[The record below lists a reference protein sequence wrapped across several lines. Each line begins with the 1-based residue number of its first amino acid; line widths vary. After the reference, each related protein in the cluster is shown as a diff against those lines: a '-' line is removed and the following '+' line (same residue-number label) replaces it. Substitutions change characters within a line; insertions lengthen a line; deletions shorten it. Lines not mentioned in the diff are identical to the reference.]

1 MYVGL
6 LLPLSAQTIV
16 ASSPQ
21 SVYKN
26 LSQIHEG
33 VATFIYRGTREPDSI
48 CVIVKTPKAEYPTL
62 EEITRLRHEYK
73 IVKAL
78 GLETYNNKLA
88 LILEDFQGVSL
99 HTWLKTKKI
108 SIHLF
113 LSLARQLAE
122 ILHELHQNYIIHK
135 NIKPHNILINPQTEQ
150 IKLIDFSIASRL
162 SRENPTIS
170 TPNLLEG
177 TLAYMSPEQTG
188 RMNRSLDYRTDFY
201 SLGVTFYEML
211 TDQLPFV
218 SNDPMELV
226 HCHIA
231 KTPTPPHQL
240 NVEVPQ
246 ALSSIVMK
254 LLAKTAEDRY
264 QSAFGLKVDLEEIR
278 EKLQAS
284 TQLEGFIPGRLDRS
298 GCFLIPQKLY
308 GREREVTALMNA
320 FERTSNGS
328 SEMILVSGYSGIGK
342 TSVVNEVHK
351 PIVAKRGYFISGKF
365 DQFKRDIPYAALI
378 QAFQELIRQLLT
390 ESAEKIAIWK
400 ERLQEAL
407 GSNGRVIM
415 DVIPEVNLIVGQQP
429 EVANLAP
436 VESQNRFNRVFQQF
450 LSVFTKAEHPL
461 VIFLDDLQWADLASL
476 KLIELLIAD
485 PHSQYL
491 LLIGACRDNE
501 VYPAHPTMQTIK
513 QIKNNG
519 ATVNLID
526 LQPLRIDNV
535 TQLISDTLNETKK
548 IRDLDELIFKKT
560 QGNPFFIAQF
570 LKTLYLE
577 KQLKFDFVE
586 CCWKWDIKQ
595 IQSLGITD
603 SNVVELLVEN
613 IQKLPKSAQQALKL
627 AACIGNQFTLDILT
641 IVNEEYPSTTAN
653 QLWSSLQMGLIL
665 PLRNDYKIPLVFEE
679 GDWRFE
685 TGREHSVYGDG
696 DLAITSSSTTLTLT
710 PPISYKFLHDRVQQ
724 AAYSLIPDDQKKAIH
739 LKIGQ
744 LLLEKIANL
753 ALEDHIFNIVNQLN
767 MGIELITSET
777 AKEEL
782 ANLNLIAGRKAKAA
796 LAYEPAARYL
806 NMGLELLK
814 EMGWKKQ
821 YDLTLALHVEAAEVA
836 YLNTDFEQTEQLI
849 QVVLQQGQTLLN
861 KIKAFEIK
869 IQAYIAQGQLL
880 EAVKMALQ
888 VLKLLGVHLPAHPK
902 KLDSFLGLVRTQ
914 INLSF
919 KPIKDIYNLP
929 QMTDPIQLAAMG
941 IMNIIFAA
949 VFITVP
955 ELFPL
960 TVFKQ
965 VNLSIKYGNAPTS
978 AFAYANYGLILC
990 GIVGNIETGTKF
1002 GQLALN
1008 LLDKLNANPLKAKT
1022 FFLVNF
1028 FVRHWKEHLRSILTP
1043 LLEGYQ
1049 SGLETGDIEYAAH
1062 CECVRNLASVF
1073 SGQEL
1078 EGVEQEMANFHKVTV
1093 QLKQELNQR
1102 YNGLHWQAVLN
1113 LLGQTENL
1121 CCLRGEVYDESKMLP
1136 IHIAANDQTGIFY
1149 VYFWKLLLC
1158 YLFGSF
1164 RQAVK
1169 NADCAKKYLQGA
1181 TGSFPVPILY
1191 FYDSLA
1197 RLAVLDEVDQSEQKY
1212 LLKEVKSNQNKM
1224 KKWAYHAPMNYQH
1237 KYDLV
1242 EAEKTR
1248 ILGQNG
1254 AAIELYDR
1262 AIIGAKDN
1270 GYIQEE
1276 ALANELVAKFYLANG
1291 KEKIAQPYLTDAY
1304 YGYAR
1309 WGAKAKVRDLEARYP
1324 QLIAKT
1330 TSREA
1335 SGFRIPEET
1344 LSSTKTTTSTMIEDS
1359 RVLDL
1364 ATVMKASL
1372 ALSEEIVFD
1381 KLLSKLMK
1389 VIIEHAGAQKG
1400 FLIVEKSG
1408 RLLIE
1413 AARAIES
1420 EEVMVLH
1427 SIPVENNHNIPAA
1440 IINYVE
1446 RTQETLVLN
1455 DAAKESI
1462 FATDSYIVTNK
1473 PKSVL
1478 CSPIINQGKRIG
1490 ILYLENNQCT
1500 GAFTSDRLEVLNI
1513 LTSQAAISLENA
1525 RLYSNLE
1532 TANSQLEEA
1541 RQQLEEY
1548 SHTLE
1553 AKVEERTQEL
1563 QEKNRQLEQT
1573 LVELRTAQKQIVAQE
1588 KLASL
1593 GALTAGIAHEIRNP
1607 LNFVTSLATLSEGLT
1622 AELSNALESQAEH
1635 REGASQDAIGDILT
1649 FLKRN
1654 VCEINQQG
1662 QRANSIIQSM
1672 LMHAHSNRSHS
1683 QITDLNALVTQAAQ
1697 LAYHSQRAKD
1707 SSFHLTL
1714 NINCDDS
1721 IGQLEL
1727 FHSDFSRAIINIVDN
1742 ACYATLTKHKQSSSS
1757 FTPTVS
1763 VTTKN
1768 RDVVVEICIQ
1778 DNGTG
1783 ITPEIRDKIF
1793 NPFFTTKPTGQGTGL
1808 GLSLTHDIIVG
1819 QHRGTLDVK
1828 SEPGAYTEILI
1839 TLPKNLEMGNG

>member
-1 MYVGL
+1 M
-6 LLPLSAQTIV
+6 

-21 SVYKN
+21 YKYKN

-33 VATFIYRGTREPDSI
+33 VATFIYRGTREPDATS
-48 CVIVKTPKAEYPTL
+48 VIVKIPKAEHPTL

-73 IVKAL
+73 ILQLLNIEGVVKAL
-78 GLETYNNKLA
+78 SLETYNNRLA

-99 HTWLKTKKI
+99 HTWLKTQKI
-108 SIHLF
+108 SLLLF
-113 LSLARQLAE
+113 LSVAHQLAE
-122 ILHELHQNYIIHK
+122 ILYELHQNYIIHK

-150 IKLIDFSIASRL
+150 VKLIDFSIASRL

-188 RMNRSLDYRTDFY
+188 RMNRSLDYRSDFY

-218 SNDPMELV
+218 SDDPMEVV

-254 LLAKTAEDRY
+254 LLAKTAEERY
-264 QSAFGLKVDLEEIR
+264 QSAFGLKVDLEEIWA
-278 EKLQAS
+278 KLQAS
-284 TQLEGFIPGRLDRS
+284 VQLEGFIPGRRDRS

-308 GREREVTALMNA
+308 GREREVAALMNA
-320 FERTSNGS
+320 FERTSKGS

-390 ESAEKIAIWK
+390 ESSEKIAIWK
-400 ERLQEAL
+400 ERLQKAL
-407 GSNGRVIM
+407 GSNGRVII
-415 DVIPEVNLIVGQQP
+415 DVIPEVNLILGQQP
-429 EVANLAP
+429 EVVSLGP
-436 VESQNRFNRVFQQF
+436 VESQNRFNRVFKQF
-450 LSVFTKAEHPL
+450 LSVFTKPEHPL

-476 KLIELLIAD
+476 KLIDLLISD

-491 LLIGACRDNE
+491 LLIGAYRDNE
-501 VYPAHPTMQTIK
+501 TYPTHPTMVTIK
-513 QIKNNG
+513 EIQKNG
-519 ATVNLID
+519 ATVNSID
-526 LQPLRIDNV
+526 LQALSIDSV
-535 TQLISDTLNETKK
+535 TQLVTDTLNETEKSQN
-548 IRDLDELIFKKT
+548 LAELILKKT
-560 QGNPFFIAQF
+560 LGNPFFITQF
-570 LKTLYLE
+570 FKALYLE
-577 KQLKFDFVE
+577 EQLNFDFVKG
-586 CCWKWDIKQ
+586 CWKWDIKQ

-603 SNVVELLVEN
+603 YNVVELVVKN
-613 IQKLPKSAQQALKL
+613 IQNLPKVAQETLKL
-627 AACIGNQFTLDILT
+627 AACIGNQFTLDILS
-641 IVNEEYPSTTAN
+641 IVSEEHPSTTAN
-653 QLWSSLQMGLIL
+653 KLWPALQAGLIL
-665 PLRNDYKIPLVFEE
+665 PLSNDYKIPLVFEE

-685 TGREHSVYGDG
+685 TERQNYGYSN
-696 DLAITSSSTTLTLT
+696 LVRTSSASTLTLT

-724 AAYSLIPDDQKKAIH
+724 AAYSLIPDEQKKATH

-744 LLLEKIANL
+744 LLLEKTVNL
-753 ALEDHIFNIVNQLN
+753 ALEDQIFDIVNQLN
-767 MGIELITSET
+767 IGVELITSET
-777 AKEEL
+777 EKEEL

-796 LAYEPAARYL
+796 LAYEPAAKYL
-806 NMGLELLK
+806 NMGLTLLT
-814 EMGWKKQ
+814 EMGWEKQ
-821 YDLTLALHVEAAEVA
+821 YDLKLALHVEAAEVA
-836 YLNTDFEQTEQLI
+836 YLNTDFEQTEQLVQI
-849 QVVLQQGQTLLN
+849 VLQQGRTLLN
-861 KIKAFEIK
+861 KIKAFEIR
-869 IQAYIAQGQLL
+869 IQAYVAQGQLL

-888 VLKLLGVHLPAHPK
+888 VLKLLGVNLPEQPT
-902 KLDSFLGLVRTQ
+902 KLDSWLGLMKTQ
-914 INLSF
+914 LNLSF
-919 KPIKDIYNLP
+919 KPIKEIYNLP
-929 QMTDPIQLAAMG
+929 QMTDPIQLAAMSL
-941 IMNIIFAA
+941 MNIIFAA

-990 GIVGNIETGTKF
+990 GVVGNIEAGSKF
-1002 GQLALN
+1002 GQLALS
-1008 LLDKLNANPLKAKT
+1008 LLDKLNANPLRAKT
-1022 FFLVNF
+1022 LFLVNF
-1028 FVRHWKEHLRSILTP
+1028 FVRHWKEHLCSILTP

-1049 SGLETGDIEYAAH
+1049 SGLETGDLEYAAH

-1078 EGVEQEMANFHKVTV
+1078 EYVEQEMANFHQVTV

-1102 YNGLHWQAVLN
+1102 YNRLHRQAVLN

-1121 CCLRGEVYDESKMLP
+1121 CCLSGEVYDESKMLP
-1136 IHIAANDQTGIFY
+1136 IHLAANDQTGLFY
-1149 VYFWKLLLC
+1149 VHFWKLLFC

-1169 NADCAKKYLQGA
+1169 NADSAKKYLQGA

-1197 RLAVLDEVDQSEQKY
+1197 RLAVWSEANQSEQNN
-1212 LLKEVKSNQNKM
+1212 LLKNVTFNQNKM
-1224 KKWAYHAPMNYQH
+1224 KGWAYHAPMNYQH

-1242 EAEKTR
+1242 EAEKAR
-1248 ILGQNG
+1248 VLEQDG
-1254 AAIELYDR
+1254 AVSELYHR

-1276 ALANELVAKFYLANG
+1276 ALASELAAKFYLAKG
-1291 KEKIAQPYLTDAY
+1291 KEKIAQSYLTDAY
-1304 YGYAR
+1304 YGYAK

-1324 QLIAKT
+1324 QLLAKSISPET
-1330 TSREA
+1330 

-1344 LSSTKTTTSTMIEDS
+1344 LFSSKTTTSTMIEDS

-1372 ALSEEIVFD
+1372 ALSEEIVLD

-1400 FLIVEKSG
+1400 FLIMEKSG
-1408 RLLIE
+1408 QLSIE
-1413 AARAIES
+1413 AARAIDS

-1427 SIPVENNHNIPAA
+1427 SIPVENNHNIPAV

-1462 FATDSYIVTNK
+1462 FAIDSYIGTNQ
-1473 PKSVL
+1473 PKSIL

-1490 ILYLENNQCT
+1490 LLYLENNQCT

-1532 TANSQLEEA
+1532 TANSQLEVA

-1573 LVELRTAQKQIVAQE
+1573 LLELKTAQKQIVAQE

-1622 AELSNALESQAEH
+1622 AELSHALESQAEH
-1635 REGASQDAIGDILT
+1635 QERASPDAIREILT
-1649 FLKRN
+1649 YLKQN
-1654 VCEINQQG
+1654 VCAINQQG

-1683 QITDLNALVTQAAQ
+1683 QTTDLNALVTQAAQ

-1707 SSFHLTL
+1707 SSLHLTL

-1727 FHSDFSRAIINIVDN
+1727 FPSDFSRAIINIVDN
-1742 ACYATLTKHKQSSSS
+1742 ACYAALTKHKQSNSS

-1768 RDVVVEICIQ
+1768 CDIAVEIRIQ

-1783 ITPEIRDKIF
+1783 IAPNIRDKIF

-1828 SEPGAYTEILI
+1828 SELGAYTEILI
-1839 TLPKNLEMGNG
+1839 TLPKK

>member
-1 MYVGL
+1 
-6 LLPLSAQTIV
+6 LSAPTIV

-21 SVYKN
+21 YAYQN

-33 VATFIYRGTREPDSI
+33 VTTIIYRGTRESDSTS
-48 CVIVKTPKAEYPTL
+48 VILKTLKAEYPTL

-73 IVKAL
+73 ILQRLNIEGVVKAL
-78 GLETYNNKLA
+78 SLETYNNKLA
-88 LILEDFQGVSL
+88 LILEDFQGISL
-99 HTWLKTKKI
+99 HTWLKTQKI
-108 SIHLF
+108 SILFF

-211 TDQLPFV
+211 TNRLPFA
-218 SNDPMELV
+218 SNDPIELV

-240 NVEVPQ
+240 NVEIPQ

-254 LLAKTAEDRY
+254 LLAKTSEDRY
-264 QSAFGLKVDLEEIR
+264 QSAFGLKVDLEEIW
-278 EKLQAS
+278 EKLQVS
-284 TQLEGFIPGRLDRS
+284 SQLEDFIPGRLDRS

-308 GREREVTALMNA
+308 GREREVTALINA
-320 FERTSNGS
+320 FERTSKGS
-328 SEMILVSGYSGIGK
+328 SELMLVSGYSGIGK

-365 DQFKRDIPYAALI
+365 DQFKRNIPYAALI

-390 ESAEKIAIWK
+390 ESSEKIAIWK
-400 ERLQEAL
+400 EKLQEAL

-429 EVANLAP
+429 DVAILGSI
-436 VESQNRFNRVFQQF
+436 ESQNRFNRVFQQF
-450 LSVFTKAEHPL
+450 LSVFTKPEHPL

-476 KLIELLIAD
+476 KLLELLIAN
-485 PHSQYL
+485 PNSQYL
-491 LLIGACRDNE
+491 LLIGAYRDNE
-501 VYPAHPTMQTIK
+501 VSPTHPTMLAIK
-513 QIKNNG
+513 EIQKNG
-519 ATVNLID
+519 AIVNSVD
-526 LQPLRIDNV
+526 LQSLKIDSV
-535 TQLISDTLNETKK
+535 TQLVCDTLDRTQKAH
-548 IRDLDELIFKKT
+548 DLAELIFKKT
-560 QGNPFFIAQF
+560 QGNPFFITQF
-570 LKTLYLE
+570 FKTLHLE
-577 KQLKFDFVE
+577 KQLIFDFME
-586 CCWKWDIKQ
+586 GCWKWDIKE
-595 IQSLGITD
+595 IQTLGITD
-603 SNVVELLVEN
+603 SNVVELVVTN
-613 IQKLPKSAQQALKL
+613 IQRLPESAQEILKL
-627 AACIGNQFTLDILT
+627 AACIGNQFTLDILV
-641 IVNEEYPSTTAN
+641 IVSKETPSSIAN
-653 QLWSSLQMGLIL
+653 KLWSALQMGLIL
-665 PLRNDYKIPLVFEE
+665 PLSNDYKIPLVFEE
-679 GDWRFE
+679 GDWRFK
-685 TGREHSVYGDG
+685 TRQQHSVYSDS
-696 DLAITSSSTTLTLT
+696 ANASSAATLT

-724 AAYSLIPDDQKKAIH
+724 AAYSLIPDDHKKATH
-739 LKIGQ
+739 LRIGQ
-744 LLLEKIANL
+744 LLLEKTANL
-753 ALEDHIFNIVNQLN
+753 ALEDHIFDIVNQLN
-767 MGIELITSET
+767 IGVDLITAET
-777 AKEEL
+777 EKEEL

-806 NMGLELLK
+806 TMGLELLA
-814 EMGWKKQ
+814 EIGWKRQ
-821 YDLTLALHVEAAEVA
+821 YELTLALHIEAAEVA
-836 YLNTDFEQTEQLI
+836 YLNTDFERTEQLI
-849 QVVLQQGQTLLN
+849 QAVLQQGRTLLH
-861 KIKAFEIK
+861 KVKAFEIK
-869 IQAYIAQGQLL
+869 IQAYIARGQLL

-888 VLKLLGVHLPAHPK
+888 ILKLLGVNLPEQPK

-914 INLSF
+914 MNLSF

-929 QMTDPIQLAAMG
+929 QMTDPIQLAAMS

-955 ELFPL
+955 DLFPL

-965 VNLSIKYGNAPTS
+965 INLSIKYGNAPTS

-990 GIVGNIETGTKF
+990 GIVGNIEIGSQF
-1002 GQLALN
+1002 GQLALS
-1008 LLDKLNANPLKAKT
+1008 LLEQLNANPLKAKI

-1028 FVRHWKEHLRSILTP
+1028 FVRHWKEPLRSILTP
-1043 LLEGYQ
+1043 LQEGYQ
-1049 SGLETGDIEYAAH
+1049 IGLETGDIEYAAH

-1078 EGVEQEMANFHKVTV
+1078 ECVEREMANFHQVTV

-1113 LLGQTENL
+1113 LLGQAENL
-1121 CCLRGEVYDESKMLP
+1121 CCLRGGAYDELRMLP
-1136 IHIAANDQTGIFY
+1136 IHLAANDRTGIFY

-1164 RQAVK
+1164 REAVK
-1169 NADCAKKYLQGA
+1169 NADCAKNYLQGA

-1197 RLAVLDEVDQSEQKY
+1197 RLSVWNEVDRSEQKH
-1212 LLKEVKSNQNKM
+1212 LLKQVTSNQNKM
-1224 KKWAYHAPMNYQH
+1224 KEWAYYAPMNYQH
-1237 KYDLV
+1237 KYDIV
-1242 EAEKTR
+1242 EAEKAR
-1248 ILGQNG
+1248 ILRKNG
-1254 AAIELYDR
+1254 TASELYHR

-1276 ALANELVAKFYLANG
+1276 ALANELSAKFYLANG
-1291 KEKIAQPYLTDAY
+1291 KEKIAQPYLIDAY

-1324 QLIAKT
+1324 QSIAKA
-1330 TSREA
+1330 TSRDTYR
-1335 SGFRIPEET
+1335 SRIPDET
-1344 LSSTKTTTSTMIEDS
+1344 LSSPKATTSTMIEDS

-1372 ALSEEIVFD
+1372 ALSEEIVLD

-1408 RLLIE
+1408 RLFVE
-1413 AARAIES
+1413 AARAIDS

-1427 SIPVENNHNIPAA
+1427 SIPVENNLTIPAA

-1455 DAAKESI
+1455 DAAKETI
-1462 FATDSYIVTNK
+1462 FATDSYIVTNQ

-1500 GAFTSDRLEVLNI
+1500 GAFTSERLEVLNI

-1525 RLYSNLE
+1525 RLYNNLE

-1541 RQQLEEY
+1541 KQQLEEY

-1553 AKVEERTQEL
+1553 AKVEDRTQEL

-1622 AELSNALESQAEH
+1622 TELSNALESQVEQG
-1635 REGASQDAIGDILT
+1635 EGASPDAIRDLLT
-1649 FLKRN
+1649 YLKRN

-1662 QRANSIIQSM
+1662 QRANTIIQSM
-1672 LMHAHSNRSHS
+1672 LMHAHSNSS
-1683 QITDLNALVTQAAQ
+1683 QSQTTDLNALVTQAAQ
-1697 LAYHSQRAKD
+1697 LAYHSQRAKE

-1727 FHSDFSRAIINIVDN
+1727 FPSDFSRAIINIVDN
-1742 ACYATLTKHKQSSSS
+1742 ACYATLTKHKQSNSS
-1757 FTPTVS
+1757 FTPTVN

-1768 RDVVVEICIQ
+1768 CDVAVEIRIQ
-1778 DNGTG
+1778 DNGIG
-1783 ITPEIRDKIF
+1783 IAPDIREKIF

-1828 SEPGAYTEILI
+1828 SELGAYTEILI
-1839 TLPKNLEMGNG
+1839 TLPKNVEMGNG